1 MYNYACWICL
11 AITNGLLIV
20 HTDKKGFLNFL
31 KYTDSTPIASEWE
44 VWTKV
49 KKQNARADR
58 TGNKLESGFFS
69 SYWELSFSRKIY

>member
-1 MYNYACWICL
+1 MDSLGNYKWL
-11 AITNGLLIV
+11 ADCA
-20 HTDKKGFLNFL
+20 HRYKGFLNFL